1 MDGIVIGTARA
12 DAVWARIRVPVRRS
26 AIAGVWNKPSAT
38 PRHAI
43 VMIVGHPITAPERI
57 KMTNLDTQFTQAQE
71 DVKQLPERPGNLT
84 LLRLYALFKQ
94 ASEGDVQGDKPGF
107 TDIVGKYKYDA
118 WAALKGTAQDAAK
131 QQYVE
136 LVESLKSGA
145 SA

>member
-1 MDGIVIGTARA
+1 MSDVNALFA
-12 DAVWARIRVPVRRS
+12 
-26 AIAGVWNKPSAT
+26 
-38 PRHAI
+38 
-43 VMIVGHPITAPERI
+43 
-57 KMTNLDTQFTQAQE
+57 QAQE
-71 DVKQLPERPGNLT
+71 DVKQLSERPGNLT

-94 ASEGDVQGDKPGF
+94 ATDGDVHGDKPGF

-118 WAALKGTAQDAAK
+118 WAALQGTPQDAAK

>member
-1 MDGIVIGTARA
+1 MIFS
-12 DAVWARIRVPVRRS
+12 RS
-26 AIAGVWNKPSAT
+26 HLS
-38 PRHAI
+38 RHA
-43 VMIVGHPITAPERI
+43 GQTT
-57 KMTNLDTQFTQAQE
+57 MTDINSQFAQAQE

-94 ASEGDVQGDKPGF
+94 ASEGDVHGDKPGF

-136 LVESLKSGA
+136 LVASLKSGA
-145 SA
+145 AA